1 MFKYVQ
7 PVYMQMENRIMS
19 IWAFDMFVDTQM
31 PTYKHTRARRGRLQ
45 SLDPCSALFG
55 CGHLDM

>member
-1 MFKYVQ
+1 
-7 PVYMQMENRIMS
+7 MQMENRIMS